1 MGAVR
6 VSDEVKGIVDRHVA
20 AGSAS
25 TDEAFVEQAVRLYAE
40 YLEDN
45 EAELISAA
53 EEGLEAVRRG
63 EYTTIGD
70 PADAA
75 AFWDGV
81 WIDALQIS
89 AQQRRDRS
97 SNENGSKSDS

>member
-40 YLEDN
+40 YLEDKGG
-45 EAELISAA
+45 A
-53 EEGLEAVRRG
+53 
-63 EYTTIGD
+63 
-70 PADAA
+70 
-75 AFWDGV
+75 
-81 WIDALQIS
+81 
-89 AQQRRDRS
+89 
-97 SNENGSKSDS
+97 